1 VISFVATQI
10 SVAPEAYLQYD
21 WQGRSVEYH
30 RADIRKLLDF
40 RESTVADAEQMKQWL
55 IAEVLPQE
63 RQDERLREEAYAW
76 FRRTHLEAPTP
87 DRLTR
92 LIRSAAHSFE
102 QQLYETT
109 LARLPEATRA
119 ALEALLSTETEIVAL
134 QEESSE
140 DQPREQG
147 VPEEPATNPMPET
160 EEEITNPLQHLRM
173 DPGRVGLATMLE
185 EMAKLRLIRELGL
198 PDDLFPGIARKVL
211 AVYRNSRECR
221 RTLSHTGAPHR
232 QTSYLAGRALFHAS
246 TGDYRWV
253 S

>member
-1 VISFVATQI
+1 MKRQWENEELIEHWMLSAWDLAQLGNKTGATRLGFAVLLKFFQRAGRFPAFKTEVPGVVISFVATQI

-63 RQDERLREEAYAW
+63 HQEERLREEAYAW

-147 VPEEPATNPMPET
+147 VPE
-160 EEEITNPLQHLRM
+160 
-173 DPGRVGLATMLE
+173 GLCCKKSEGT
-185 EMAKLRLIRELGL
+185 
-198 PDDLFPGIARKVL
+198 
-211 AVYRNSRECR
+211 
-221 RTLSHTGAPHR
+221 
-232 QTSYLAGRALFHAS
+232 
-246 TGDYRWV
+246 RWA
-253 S
+253 